1 MTGFGGPD
9 LAVVLLYMA
18 GVTAWGAWLGRGT
31 SGGTG
36 YFLGNRNLPWWAVM
50 FSVVATE
57 TSTLTFLSVP
67 GVSYLGT
74 LAFLQLTLGYL
85 AGRIVVATVLLPA
98 YYRGDLATAYEFL
111 GRRFGTATRRCASGG
126 FMMARVLADSVR
138 LFATAIPLAIV
149 TGWSYPVSILVIG
162 TATLAYT
169 YFGGIRAVVWV
180 DALQM
185 TLYVAGGIVAL
196 VLLHSAVD
204 GGWPA
209 ILDSA
214 GAAGKLQALDFS
226 ASLVVPYTFWAG
238 LVGGAFL
245 SMASHGTDQ
254 LIVQRLLTCRD
265 ALQSRRALIGSGF
278 VVVGQFALF
287 LFVGLGLW
295 AFYEGRAFDSTDEI
309 FATFIISEMPA
320 GVRGLLI
327 AGVFAAAMSS
337 LSSSIN
343 SLASA
348 SAYDFWGPAT
358 GRQSD
363 ERAMLAAGRVFTLVW
378 AGALVLGAVLFI
390 PAEGAGA
397 GSGDQTRAAAVE
409 VALAAASMV
418 YGGLLGA
425 FALGVFG
432 RKVGQGGA
440 IAGMTSGVAT
450 VVALWAWGGVAWPWF
465 VLVGLV
471 VTTAVGSAWT
481 KAHSWRGGSGPDG
494 GGLGA
499 SDAGGNAL
507 DSDAGEDRSS

>member
-1 MTGFGGPD
+1 MTAFGGVD

-85 AGRIVVATVLLPA
+85 VGRAVVAAVLLPA
-98 YYRGDLATAYEFL
+98 YYRGELSTAYEFL
-111 GRRFGTATRRCASGG
+111 GRRFGTATRRYASGG
-126 FMMARVLADSVR
+126 FMVARLLADSVR

-149 TGWSYPVSILVIG
+149 TGWSYPLSVLVIG
-162 TATLAYT
+162 AATLAYT

-185 TLYVAGGIVAL
+185 TLYVAGGVIAL
-196 VLLHSAVD
+196 VLLNDAVD

-209 ILDSA
+209 ILERA
-214 GAAGKLQALDFS
+214 GAEGKLQALDFS
-226 ASLVVPYTFWAG
+226 TSLSVTYTFWAG

-265 ALQSRRALIGSGF
+265 AVQSRRALIGSGF
-278 VVVGQFALF
+278 AVIGQFALF

-295 AFYEGRAFDSTDEI
+295 AFYDGRAFDSTDEI
-309 FATFIISEMPA
+309 FATFIVSEMPA
-320 GVRGLLI
+320 GVRGLLV

-358 GRQSD
+358 GRQD
-363 ERAMLAAGRVFTLVW
+363 DDRAMLTAGKVFTLVW
-378 AGALVLGAVLFI
+378 AGALVAGAVLFI
-390 PAEGAGA
+390 PPEGAGA
-397 GSGDQTRAAAVE
+397 GGGDPSGASQRAAAVE

-440 IAGMTSGVAT
+440 IAGMTAGVAT
-450 VVALWAWGGVAWPWF
+450 VVSLWAWGSVAWPWF

-471 VTTAVGSAWT
+471 VTTAVGTAWT
-481 KAHSWRGGSGPDG
+481 ATRSL
-494 GGLGA
+494 LGA
-499 SDAGGNAL
+499 SERRDPH
-507 DSDAGEDRSS
+507 S